1 MDWLVFISGL
11 IALVVVIAHFT
22 MGRKNV
28 LKPMLD
34 ASFDDVPKK
43 TMQGVFHNGS
53 VFTVLSAAVLILV
66 GVGVDF
72 DLGTTL
78 VVRFIALNYS
88 LFAVWWIVIAL
99 QSGIPSPLTKIFQW
113 IFFVL
118 VAVFAWL
125 GA

>member
-11 IALVVVIAHFT
+11 IALVLVIGHFT
-22 MGRKNV
+22 VGSKNV

-43 TMQGVFHNGS
+43 TMLGVFHNDS
-53 VFTVLSAAVLILV
+53 VFLALSAAALILV
-66 GVGVDF
+66 GFGVDF
-72 DLGTTL
+72 NLSTTL
-78 VVRFIALNYS
+78 LVRFIALNFS
-88 LFAVWWIVIAL
+88 LFAIWRIVIAL
-99 QSGIPSPLTKIFQW
+99 QSGNPGALTKMFQW

-118 VAVFAWL
+118 IAIFAWL